1 MFKNIQCASRNRNFI
16 ISFYLPALT
25 YLRMNLRYILIPAAI
40 LALVPFW
47 FLIRSPKNPDLSP
60 GDSGEPVEREVEAI
74 KPVAATDSSANPGEV
89 VIQPEAARESSPGFR
104 LRSNVD
110 EPSPASTEAA
120 DTDSIGPDSLPSI
133 TDEPAL
139 EEEKEGKPMK
149 MGVVQE
155 NAKLDPE
162 LAELAKEGVLAVTEE
177 RWEDAR
183 ETYLEL
189 VKRAPDNALAYANL
203 GVAEH
208 QLGNLLAASGNLHKS
223 LDINPGIAQN
233 WQTLGVIHYERGEL
247 EMAISSLTRAI
258 HEDPSNARSRLYL
271 STVVRE
277 YGWIDASITE
287 LERAL
292 ATDPELAE
300 AHYNLAVTYLD
311 ENPPRLELAKRH
323 YFSAINL
330 GADSSPEIEAVFEN
344 AADSK
349 E

>member
-1 MFKNIQCASRNRNFI
+1 MK
-16 ISFYLPALT
+16 
-25 YLRMNLRYILIPAAI
+25 LRYIFIPAAL
-40 LALVPFW
+40 LAMLPFW
-47 FLIRSPKNPDLSP
+47 FLLRGPKEDASD
-60 GDSGEPVEREVEAI
+60 GISTGEPEKREVETI
-74 KPVAATDSSANPGEV
+74 QPVATTGSPPSSRD
-89 VIQPEAARESSPGFR
+89 VIIEPKGARESAPGFR
-104 LRSNVD
+104 LRSQTDPEQEASKEEGPTATSAEKPVD
-110 EPSPASTEAA
+110 A
-120 DTDSIGPDSLPSI
+120 PDSS
-133 TDEPAL
+133 DVEL
-139 EEEKEGKPMK
+139 EEKPEGKPMV
-149 MGVVQE
+149 MGVVKE
-155 NAKLDPE
+155 NAKLDPK
-162 LAELAKEGVLAVTEE
+162 LTELAKEGVLAVTEE

-189 VKRAPDNALAYANL
+189 VRQAPDNALAYANL

-208 QLGNLLAASGNLHKS
+208 QLGNLLAAAGNLRKS

-233 WQTLGVIHYERGEL
+233 WQTLGVIHFERGEL
-247 EMAISSLTRAI
+247 EMAISTLTRAI

-271 STVVRE
+271 ATVIRE
-277 YGWIDASITE
+277 YGWLDASITE

-292 ATDPELAE
+292 ETDPKLAE

-330 GADSSPEIEAVFEN
+330 GAEASPELEEIFKK